1 MLFHDTDI
9 MDVTNGLYDY
19 EVVFLAALVGL
30 NKADKRKVIDHLAK
44 HMAPGSL
51 LMLRSAH
58 GARGFL
64 YPIVEPSDLPGFEVL
79 AVFHPMDEVINSV
92 LVARSLN
99 SCNEEELLI
108 QNVSEIY
115 NNLSTL
121 ESLKP
126 SKDVNALFTQ
136 LVQTCI
142 PPSPIDVTKL
152 SVTDQGIRS
161 ELIRLCGEAEG
172 LLEAHYS
179 TLLGAYDN
187 PLDHITTFPYYTNYV
202 KLGRLEYTILSNYIT
217 NPNPSHIAFI
227 GSGPMPLTSIVLA
240 SNHLKTT
247 TFHNYDI
254 DISANALASNL
265 VSADPDLSKRML
277 FHDTDI
283 MDVTSG
289 LYDYEVVFLAALVGL
304 NKADKRKVIDHLA
317 KHMAPGALLMLRSA
331 HGARGFLYPIVEPS
345 DLPGFEVL
353 AVFHPMDEVINSV
366 LVARKIKNQVKLY

>member
-1 MLFHDTDI
+1 M
-9 MDVTNGLYDY
+9 
-19 EVVFLAALVGL
+19 
-30 NKADKRKVIDHLAK
+30 
-44 HMAPGSL
+44 GSL
-51 LMLRSAH
+51 
-58 GARGFL
+58 G
-64 YPIVEPSDLPGFEVL
+64 
-79 AVFHPMDEVINSV
+79 
-92 LVARSLN
+92 SLS
-99 SCNEEELLI
+99 SCKEEELLI
-108 QNVSEIY
+108 QNISEIY

-126 SKDVNALFTQ
+126 SQDVNTLFTQ

-152 SVTDQGIRS
+152 SVTGQIIRS
-161 ELIRLCGEAEG
+161 KLIRLS
-172 LLEAHYS
+172 HFS
-179 TLLGAYDN
+179 SLLGSYDI
-187 PLDHITTFPYYTNYV
+187 PLDHINIFPYYTNYL

-217 NPNPSHIAFI
+217 NPNPNHIAFI
-227 GSGPMPLTSIVLA
+227 GSGPLPLTSIVLA

-283 MDVTSG
+283 MDVTNG

-304 NKADKRKVIDHLA
+304 NKEDKHKVIDHLA
-317 KHMAPGALLMLRSA
+317 KHMAPGSLLMLRSA

-353 AVFHPMDEVINSV
+353 TVFHPMDEVINSV
-366 LVARKIKNQVKLY
+366 IVARKIKDIVKQY